1 MGRMHLIKTNFTAGE
16 LSPRLAGRVDI
27 DRYSNGAKRI
37 ENAICLVHGGVKRR
51 NGTRLI
57 APAKYSDK
65 ICRLIPFSFNRGQTY
80 ILEFGERYIRFFHN
94 GLQLLLNGSPYEIA
108 SPYTADQVLDIK
120 FAQGADT
127 IFLVHP
133 DVTPQRLQRHD
144 QTLWVLENCPFIGKV
159 PWTSPP
165 AAVTLYQQRLIMAG
179 GRNGPQTLWMSETG
193 AYLNFE
199 VPADVSSTTTTT
211 TTTVDGNKSTM
222 TTVTDNA
229 RKDDS
234 PAEFTVASDQ
244 MNPLLHIAQVNSLV
258 LLTYGGEFTCT
269 GGNGS
274 AITPTSIEIKHPS
287 SIGAD
292 FVRPVR
298 VSKDLVFVQ
307 RSGRKLYSATYDPED
322 LTGYQVTNLSL
333 LSEHVLRS
341 GVRDLTYQQEPESVV
356 WTACNN
362 GECATLTVDKQQQV
376 IAWARQITQGKFES
390 VAAISEGAE
399 DSVYCVVNRNINGR
413 MVRYIEVFVDGLQT
427 DATIIGTDS
436 TGKNIWGGASALE
449 GCMVD
454 VVADGVVMNPQT
466 VVNGEITLPRN
477 ANRVEIGLH
486 YDTTISLLQ
495 PEIQSQE
502 GTSQGTNTRINKMTL
517 RLLETT
523 GAEVNGSV
531 IAFRTFG
538 KNILNQPAPLF
549 TGDHDIA
556 LTGWNQRD
564 IVIQQRQPLPFH
576 LLAVMFTFTSNGG

>member
-1 MGRMHLIKTNFTAGE
+1 MGRLHLIKTNFTAGE

-51 NGTRLI
+51 NGTRFI
-57 APAKYSDK
+57 SSAKYHDK
-65 ICRLIPFSFNRGQTY
+65 PCRLIPFSFNRGQTY
-80 ILEFGERYIRFFHN
+80 ILEFGDKYIRFFHD
-94 GLQLLLNGSPYEIA
+94 GQQLMSGGVPYEVT
-108 SPYTADQVLDIK
+108 SPYTAEQIQDIK

-127 IFLVHP
+127 MFIVHP
-133 DVTPQRLQRHD
+133 DVTPQRLQRHN
-144 QTLWVLENCPFIGKV
+144 QTSWTLENCPFIGKV

-165 AAVTLYQQRLIMAG
+165 SAVTLYQQRLIMAG
-179 GRNGPQTLWMSETG
+179 GNGGPQTLWMSETG

-199 VPADVSSTTTTT
+199 VPSDISSTTSTTTTT
-211 TTTVDGNKSTM
+211 VEGNKSTM

-229 RKDDS
+229 KKDDS

-258 LLTYGGEFTCT
+258 LLTYGGEFTCS
-269 GGNGS
+269 GGSGS
-274 AITPTSIEIKHPS
+274 AITPTSIDIKHPS
-287 SIGAD
+287 SIGSY
-292 FVRPVR
+292 FVRPIR

-307 RSGRKLYSATYDPED
+307 RSGRKLYSATYDPDD
-322 LTGYQVTNLSL
+322 LNGYQVTNLSL
-333 LSEHVLRS
+333 LSEHVLKS

-356 WTACNN
+356 WAVCNS

-376 IAWARQITQGKFES
+376 IAWARQITQGSFES
-390 VAAISEGAE
+390 IASVAEDAQ
-399 DSVYCVVNRNINGR
+399 DSVYCIVRRNINGNT
-413 MVRYIEVFVDGLQT
+413 VRYIEVFTDDLQT
-427 DATIIGTDS
+427 DATIIGNDPSGKS
-436 TGKNIWGGASALE
+436 TWNGLSNLE
-449 GCMVD
+449 GCIVD
-454 VVADGVVMNPQT
+454 VVADGVVMSPQT
-466 VVNGEITLPRN
+466 VTSGEITLPRN
-477 ANRVEIGLH
+477 ATRVEIGLH
-486 YDTTISLLQ
+486 YDTTIALLQ
-495 PEIQSQE
+495 PEIQSQA

-523 GAEVNGSV
+523 GAEVNGNV

-556 LTGWNQRD
+556 LTGWSQQD